1 MKLKALIVDSKTY
14 YRDLLGAILS
24 GIGVDCDIFSSGKAA
39 IETDCNTEYAFIFVS
54 RYLDDTSGELFLHHY
69 REKYTLGGALPILIT
84 PDVVFEVMPDANK
97 AGFKLVFNEKDIDSI
112 QVFLTSVINNRAL
125 DLKGNILFIEE
136 QRSVAASIISLFENY
151 QACVDHVTHLSA
163 AKEKFTEN
171 DYDLVITDF
180 YLKNKEIGDEVINF
194 VRGFNGGNKAR
205 IPILVISSETEQ
217 TKRTALLRNGANDY
231 LAKPFDNDELIARSS
246 NLIKNKRVCEQAKKQ
261 QEELTRLAMTDQL
274 TGLYNRHS
282 LFNIAPKYLSEA
294 KRHQFSVSLLVIDL
308 DHFKSVND
316 THGHCVG
323 DIVLKAIGKVLND
336 TCRKEDFVARF
347 GGEEFVM
354 LLSHCNLDFAATK
367 AETLRRAIESAK
379 PNGLT
384 ITASIGIAAYS
395 KNDDFESLFEKADR
409 AVYEAK
415 DSGRNRIVIHP
426 DKFANVV

>member
-1 MKLKALIVDSKTY
+1 MKLKALIVESKMY

-24 GIGVDCDIFSSGKAA
+24 DIGIDCDIFSSGKAA

-84 PDVVFEVMPDANK
+84 PEVVFEVMLDANK
-97 AGFKLVFNEKDIDSI
+97 AGFKLVFNEKDLDSI

-125 DLKGNILFIEE
+125 DLKGNILLIEE
-136 QRSVAASIISLFENY
+136 QQSVAAAIITLFGNY

-171 DYDLVITDF
+171 NYELVITDF

-194 VRGFNGGNKAR
+194 VRGSNEGNKAR
-205 IPILVISSETEQ
+205 IPILVISSDTEQ

-246 NLIKNKRVCEQAKKQ
+246 NLIKNRRIYEQAKKQ
-261 QEELTRLAMTDQL
+261 EEELIKLAMTDQL

-282 LFNIAPKYLSEA
+282 LFDIAPKYLSEA
-294 KRHQFSVSLLVIDL
+294 KRHQFPVSLLVIDL
-308 DHFKSVND
+308 DYFKNVND
-316 THGHCVG
+316 TYGHVVG
-323 DIVLKAIGKVLND
+323 DIVLKSVGQVLKD

-354 LLSHCNLDFAATK
+354 LLSHCDLDFAATK
-367 AETLRRAIESAK
+367 AETLRVAIESAK

-384 ITASIGIAAYS
+384 ITASIGVAAYS
-395 KNDDFESLFEKADR
+395 KNDDFDSLFEKADR
-409 AVYEAK
+409 AVYQAK
-415 DSGRNRIVIHP
+415 NAGRNKVIIHP
-426 DKFANVV
+426 DKYDNVV